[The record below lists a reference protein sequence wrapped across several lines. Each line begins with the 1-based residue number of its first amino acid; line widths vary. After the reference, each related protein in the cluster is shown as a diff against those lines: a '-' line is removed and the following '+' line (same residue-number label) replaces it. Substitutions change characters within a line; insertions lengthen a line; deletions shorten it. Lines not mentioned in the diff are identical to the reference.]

1 MTPEDS
7 KVEMFIPTDR
17 RRWKPEETKA
27 PGNICGVSWKM
38 RETPMGLLNPPAF
51 TGAPPP
57 MLVTEPDGS
66 FSPPSENYPAH
77 HVI

>member
-57 MLVTEPDGS
+57 CWSLSQMEAS
-66 FSPPSENYPAH
+66 AH
-77 HVI
+77 PQRITLHTT